1 MADDLNNPQGS
12 ASDASTAATDMSQ
25 YIRTY
30 AKDVAALSGKG
41 NIGAIPTPKPAKK
54 AKPSPEPIAPP
65 QKEVSDGV
73 EFDATEQPFFERTE
87 PKAKEMNYG
96 PIDLGSKA
104 DADSIIEQRPSAVP
118 MPATMQGASMIP
130 PAEPTQSKD
139 DILARLRAKVG
150 TYTPP
155 QPAPV
160 ADVPAEA
167 STPEP
172 APYVPPAPVAS
183 PPTPAPEPVTPPV
196 FAAPVEPPVNAM
208 PPLYREP
215 IAPEDVRT
223 PIAEPVATPAA
234 PRPQPVMPAASTP
247 ADDRFHSYATDFGS
261 QVQNQAATPFAVIAA
276 EQDRATPR
284 PKTTTS
290 RKTPVL
296 ALVAGTLL
304 LVIAAGGSYA
314 AYLYIASRQVV
325 PTISTKVPSLV
336 FADETK
342 KLTGTGTELMRA
354 LAVAATEPLVS
365 GNVLITYIA
374 QEPTGETGVI
384 AGAPAPGGALI
395 KALNLTAPDI
405 LLRNIAE
412 ASTVGITHQG
422 TETRP
427 FFILRVSSY
436 ERTFAGMLT
445 WEPLMARDLGLLYPL
460 YPVDA
465 PVETPVSL
473 ETGTTTA
480 STTPQKVATT
490 TPAPSVPVQAASR
503 IRFEDAIVANRDVRV
518 LRDTLGRSLILYGY
532 ADKETLIIARDEAA
546 FSALITRLQSNSQ

>member
-1 MADDLNNPQGS
+1 MADDLNNPRGS
-12 ASDASTAATDMSQ
+12 ASDASTTATDMSQ

-41 NIGAIPTPKPAKK
+41 NIGAIPTPKPTKRAT
-54 AKPSPEPIAPP
+54 PEPVTP

-104 DADSIIEQRPSAVP
+104 DADSIIQQRPSAVP
-118 MPATMQGASMIP
+118 MPATMQA
-130 PAEPTQSKD
+130 APTPSAPTENKE

-160 ADVPAEA
+160 AEMPAEA
-167 STPEP
+167 PTPEP
-172 APYVPPAPVAS
+172 APYVPPAPIAPPAS
-183 PPTPAPEPVTPPV
+183 EPIAPPV
-196 FAAPVEPPVNAM
+196 FAAPVEPPVNAL

-223 PIAEPVATPAA
+223 PVAEPVAMPAT

-261 QVQNQAATPFAVIAA
+261 QVQNKAATPFAVIAA

-284 PKTTTS
+284 PQAAAT
-290 RKTPVL
+290 RKAPVL
-296 ALVAGTLL
+296 AIIAGTLL
-304 LVIAAGGSYA
+304 LVVAAGGSYA
-314 AYLYIASRQVV
+314 AYLYIAARQVV

-336 FADETK
+336 FADQTK
-342 KLTGTGTELMRA
+342 KLTGTGTELMQA
-354 LAVAATEPLVS
+354 LAVTATEPLVS
-365 GNVLITYIA
+365 GDVLVTYIT

-395 KALNLTAPDI
+395 KALNLSAPDI
-405 LLRNIAE
+405 LLRNISE
-412 ASTVGITHQG
+412 ASTVGVTHQG
-422 TETRP
+422 SETRP

-445 WEPLMARDLGLLYPL
+445 WEPLMARDLALLYPL

-465 PVETPVSL
+465 PIEVPVPL
-473 ETGTTTA
+473 TTA
-480 STTPQKVATT
+480 SSTTATSAPKNIAST
-490 TPAPSVPVQAASR
+490 TIAPSTPVQAASR
-503 IRFEDAIVANRDVRV
+503 IRFEDTIVANRDVRV
-518 LRDTLGRSLILYGY
+518 LRDTTGRSLLLYGY

-546 FSALITRLQSNSQ
+546 FTALITRLQSSSQ